1 VVILGLPADRRRFVI
16 GVIASRLSVC
26 AGPQA
31 VRQAA
36 TGVVPM
42 HDPGKVARLQQ

>member
-1 VVILGLPADRRRFVI
+1 MVIVGLPADRRRFVI
-16 GVIASRLSVC
+16 GVIASRLGVR
-26 AGPQA
+26 AGSQA

-36 TGVVPM
+36 TGVVPI